1 TMSAN
6 NNAQSSGVYLKA
18 NKRRKHSSSSSAAA
32 AADKNQ
38 SNEETNSD
46 VVRNKGVNFVSTTMN
61 QSTVLMYLKKDD
73 NSVTSMKQFFMKA
86 DDEKQ
91 WKKQNPTLMSLA
103 NELFELFLIFLSS
116 CDIVQSLIGIN
127 ERLNSLIYSFI
138 HQIDVSKKQDQWLN
152 KYLLSV
158 KPLITKIKFH
168 HAQLET
174 LFPTTTTTTIQDQYP
189 RLTSI
194 IWIYESNLN
203 SSLDVAYLNVFKTK
217 LFSLCLSFKSNPDN
231 NNIYNNV
238 ALLLLQDDSLIQCL
252 TFKDNNNHSFI
263 WLSFESSTLK
273 LNQYLKELNIK
284 LRYAHHL
291 FILIRNLLKLEF
303 LNVEICGAI
312 KNDIYNYNNIENPTA
327 TLSPVLKH
335 LIINSHGLTYS
346 NLILLLKQFQ
356 QSIQLLKLD
365 MCIQD
370 HVNGEIITS
379 TITSTMPKL
388 KELQFVFR
396 FTMNKNVNINTD
408 EIISSF
414 SSTSYWLNHAVMCFY
429 EELHS
434 YFVLLSLPWST
445 KENDPITNDII
456 NYRTNTTTLPLKLMN
471 MYSIY
476 LNSTT
481 IDFKFLKFIQD
492 TFIHFKK
499 ITICWYTCSLND
511 DVIEQKTQINL
522 STIQTLKYYGISCNT
537 NYIEFLLLLS
547 NVRRLF
553 AISSIIQGI
562 NRYISENEKLC
573 SVCKQ
578 ITYLHI
584 YKNLHDYNNDE
595 IKKTF
600 PNAFVSLK
608 NI

>member
-1 TMSAN
+1 MSAN

-73 NSVTSMKQFFMKA
+73 NSVTSMKQIFMKA

-273 LNQYLKELNIK
+273 LNQYLKELTIK

-327 TLSPVLKH
+327 T
-335 LIINSHGLTYS
+335 
-346 NLILLLKQFQ
+346 
-356 QSIQLLKLD
+356 
-365 MCIQD
+365 
-370 HVNGEIITS
+370 
-379 TITSTMPKL
+379 
-388 KELQFVFR
+388 
-396 FTMNKNVNINTD
+396 
-408 EIISSF
+408 
-414 SSTSYWLNHAVMCFY
+414 
-429 EELHS
+429 
-434 YFVLLSLPWST
+434 
-445 KENDPITNDII
+445 
-456 NYRTNTTTLPLKLMN
+456 
-471 MYSIY
+471 
-476 LNSTT
+476 
-481 IDFKFLKFIQD
+481 
-492 TFIHFKK
+492 
-499 ITICWYTCSLND
+499 
-511 DVIEQKTQINL
+511 
-522 STIQTLKYYGISCNT
+522 
-537 NYIEFLLLLS
+537 
-547 NVRRLF
+547 
-553 AISSIIQGI
+553 
-562 NRYISENEKLC
+562 
-573 SVCKQ
+573 
-578 ITYLHI
+578 
-584 YKNLHDYNNDE
+584 
-595 IKKTF
+595 
-600 PNAFVSLK
+600 
-608 NI
+608 